1 MKRILIFSAIIL
13 LLSSSAFS
21 QGFHFGIKG
30 GADLHKLTG
39 STFSEKFSFGY
50 HLGGFVELGLSKK
63 IALQPELYYSEVNYD
78 TANNFRGIYPNLSS
92 IQNVRFSYINIP
104 ILLDIKLNKA
114 FMLQVGPQFGILVNS
129 SQDLISNGKD
139 AFKKGDFSMVGG
151 VQLNLMSFCIYG
163 RYVAGLNDV
172 SNIDVSNITN
182 SSSWKS
188 QTIHLGV
195 GLRF

>member
-13 LLSSSAFS
+13 FLSSSAFS

-50 HLGGFVELGLSKK
+50 HLGGFAEIGLSKK

-78 TANNFRGIYPNLSS
+78 TANNFRGIYPNLST
-92 IQNVRFSYINIP
+92 IQNVSFSYINIP

-129 SQDLISNGKD
+129 SQDLVSNGKD

-151 VQLNLMSFCIYG
+151 VQINLMSFCIYG
-163 RYVAGLNDV
+163 RYVAGLSDV
-172 SNIDVSNITN
+172 SNIDVSSITN

-188 QTIHLGV
+188 QTVHLGV